1 MMELTEK
8 NSNRFFILLTVLT
21 LVVVVLLGLV
31 IYNEQA
37 GPQSISDIKAWF
49 EQRDTNCTC
58 CLEEN
63 NYSVALH
70 DYNNMTPYILNKC
83 PDCRVVTLT

>member
-1 MMELTEK
+1 MMELTER
-8 NSNRFFILLTVLT
+8 NSIICFILLTVLT
-21 LVVVVLLGLV
+21 LIVLVLLGLV
-31 IYNEQA
+31 IYNELA
-37 GPQSISDIKAWF
+37 GPESINNLRVWF
-49 EQRDTNCTC
+49 AQRDANCTC

-83 PDCRVVTLT
+83 PDCRMVTMT